1 MKRLGN
7 DSTHNNTN
15 REKMSTINA
24 DREQK
29 YLNG

>member
-1 MKRLGN
+1 MKRLDD
-7 DSTHNNTN
+7 DSIYNNTN

-29 YLNG
+29 YLNV